1 MLSILVSIT
10 YLYYTISHT
19 QESLHGN
26 LEKLFILQAKH
37 FSENIENKIKE
48 KISNNIYEHL
58 KEEPLLREELQNSV
72 SMLITPSF
80 KYIYVLYRDKNG
92 KFRYLLDGSKEDKG
106 EFGQKL
112 NVDKENWNK
121 IYITKEHNVILQK
134 DIKNLWGT
142 YLQPIL
148 YNNHVAAIIAI
159 DFSAKLPESIST
171 VMRPIQHIFLYV
183 FTSIALLLLILL
195 YQSIVTIK
203 TKKESFT
210 DELTQTY
217 NRSFLRDFLKKID
230 PSKYQI
236 LMFDIDFFK
245 KINDTYG
252 HEAGDYILSEVAQT
266 IKKVIRDNDIIIRF
280 GGEEFL
286 IFIHKDINDEKLTKE
301 IAYRLRKSI
310 EKREFDYNGTIIKV
324 TTSIGVTL
332 HPQNYKSI
340 SEAIKKADE
349 MLYLAKG
356 KGRNRVVLDSDDI

>member
-10 YLYYTISHT
+10 YLYYTVSHT
-19 QESLHGN
+19 QESLHNN
-26 LEKLFILQAKH
+26 LEELFIIQAKH
-37 FSENIENKIKE
+37 FSENIENEIKE
-48 KISNNIYEHL
+48 KISNNLYAHL
-58 KEEPLLREELQNSV
+58 RDDDSLRGEIQNSI

-106 EFGQKL
+106 EFDQKL

-121 IYITKEHNVILQK
+121 IYITKEYNVILQK

-142 YLQPIL
+142 YLRPIF
-148 YNNHVAAIIAI
+148 YGNDVAAIIAI
-159 DFSAKLPESIST
+159 DFSAELPESISM

-183 FTSIALLLLILL
+183 FTSIALLLFILL
-195 YQSIVTIK
+195 YQGIVAIK

-230 PSKYQI
+230 SSKYQI

-266 IKKVIRDNDIIIRF
+266 IKKVIRDDDVVVRF

-286 IFIHKDINDEKLTKE
+286 IFIHKGIDDEELTKD

-310 EKREFDYNGTIIKV
+310 EKREFGYNKTPIKV
-324 TTSIGVTL
+324 TASIGVTL

-349 MLYLAKG
+349 MLYIAKE